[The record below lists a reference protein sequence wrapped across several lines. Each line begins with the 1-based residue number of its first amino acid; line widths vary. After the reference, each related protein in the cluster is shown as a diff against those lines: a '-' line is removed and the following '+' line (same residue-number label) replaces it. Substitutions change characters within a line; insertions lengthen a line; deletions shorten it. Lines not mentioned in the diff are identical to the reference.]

1 MVFTNS
7 GALLHRLVIT
17 FMMEGRVETV
27 WIHVGSQKPGN
38 ILTTPFCDR
47 APNLEERN
55 MDKLVSVRKET
66 KITDSVFNEREIEWT
81 THLSAHPHTCT
92 SEKYEK
98 TNREKGRERST
109 EKKAEEVEE

>member
-27 WIHVGSQKPGN
+27 WIHVGAEKPGN

-47 APNLEERN
+47 APNLEEQK

-98 TNREKGRERST
+98 TKGERGAQR
-109 EKKAEEVEE
+109 KKQRR